1 MKHPIILIALFGLAS
16 AFCMQSCNSSQTYA
30 KDLKKEK
37 KVIDDYIARNNI
49 NIIYAAPSDGNW
61 GERDYLQVGDYCYFH
76 LSKAGDTDQDS
87 LVYKDIVLLRYRQ
100 YTLDAYQKII
110 KDCWTINEAADPVEF
125 QYGVSS
131 SSVLSG
137 WLLAL
142 PYLKYNA
149 AEGKLICPSKLGS
162 SDAISDVT
170 PYGYDMK
177 IQIRKF

>member
-1 MKHPIILIALFGLAS
+1 MKSKFISIVLLGLA
-16 AFCMQSCNSSQTYA
+16 AGLCMQSCTGSQTYA
-30 KDLKKEK
+30 KDLKAEK
-37 KVIDDYIARNNI
+37 KTIDDYIARNEI
-49 NIIYAAPSDGNW
+49 NIIYEAPVDGNW
-61 GERDYLQVGDYCYFH
+61 GEKDYLQVGDYCYFH

-87 LVYKDIVLLRYRQ
+87 LVYKDVVLLRYRQ
-100 YTLDAYQKII
+100 YTLDEYSQVV
-110 KDCWTINEAADPVEF
+110 KDCWTTNDAADPIQF

-162 SDAISDVT
+162 SDAISNVT